1 MKLIVVLAALVAA
14 ALADDVVTLT
24 TDNFESTI
32 AENDYVLVEFFAP
45 WCGHCK
51 RLAPEYAKAATALKE
66 DGIVLGAVDATVD
79 KDLASKFEVRGY
91 PTLKLFKKGVATE
104 YKGGRTEDTIISY
117 MRKATGPPAKEL
129 AGADDVTKFAEGN
142 KVAVVGFFAELSGA
156 EYDAFIKAAE
166 ADEKYTYGV
175 TTDSAAAEA
184 AGASAPGVVL
194 FKQFDEP
201 KVVFDGDFAKDLADF
216 VTANSIPSV
225 IPFTME
231 VAGDIFQSSIGKVA
245 MLFTENEVAEYTDLA
260 KANKGKFVFAT
271 SDSSQTRLTGYIGV
285 EKADFP
291 VFYIITTGGQM
302 KKFPL
307 AGEPTAD
314 AIQAHLDAFLS
325 GDLKPTYKSEPVPEN
340 NDGPVTVIVG
350 KNFDDIVMDES
361 KDVLLEI
368 YAPWCGHCKKLEPI
382 YNDLGEHYAS
392 NKNIVIAKMDGTA
405 NEVDGIDVRGFP
417 TLKFFPAGSKNRGG
431 QDYKGGRELDDFK
444 KFMDENS
451 KHTDSHDEL

>member
-1 MKLIVVLAALVAA
+1 LIF
-14 ALADDVVTLT
+14 
-24 TDNFESTI
+24 DNFDSI
-32 AENDYVLVEFFAP
+32 IFENDYVLVEFFVS
-45 WCGHCK
+45 WCGYCK
-51 RLAPEYAKAATALKE
+51 CFVFDYERVVVVLKE
-66 DGIVLGAVDATVD
+66 DGVVLGAVDATIE
-79 KDLASKFEVRGY
+79 KDIASKFEVRGY

-117 MRKATGPPAKEL
+117 IRKATGPPAKEL
-129 AGADDVTKFAEGN
+129 AGADDVTKFADGN

-166 ADEKYTYGV
+166 ADEKFAYGV

-201 KVVFDGDFAKDLADF
+201 KVVFEGDFAQDLADF
-216 VTANSIPSV
+216 VVANSIPSV

-231 VAGDIFQSSIGKVA
+231 VAGDIFQSPIGKVA
-245 MLFTENEVAEYTDLA
+245 MLFTETEVAEFTDIA

-307 AGEPTAD
+307 SGEPTAD
-314 AIQAHLDAFLS
+314 AIQAHLDAFTN
-325 GDLKPTYKSEPVPEN
+325 GDLKPTFKSEEIPEN
-340 NDGPVTVIVG
+340 NDGPVTVVVG
-350 KNFDDIVMDES
+350 KNFEDIVLDES

-368 YAPWCGHCKKLEPI
+368 YAPWCGHCKKLDPI
-382 YNDLGEHYAS
+382 YSDLGEHYAS
-392 NKNIVIAKMDGTA
+392 NKNIVVAKMDGTA
-405 NEVDGIDVRGFP
+405 NEVEGIDIRGFP
-417 TLKFFPAGSKNRGG
+417 TLKFFPAGANQKRGG
-431 QDYKGGRELDDFK
+431 VDYKGGRELEDFI
-444 KFMDENS
+444 KFLDENS
-451 KHTDSHDEL
+451 KHIDSHDEL